1 MCCQLTV
8 VGVQFRCMLRLTHS
22 FATFC
27 DMKPDVSTKD
37 LFLECLESLKPE
49 KLLDGHLRY
58 HPRTQTLQVSHQ
70 GGDTSYS
77 LANGFYV
84 VGFGKAVLGLA
95 ACLLDMT
102 QGAELRGGVLSLPH
116 GTSDLALNTAWLQT
130 CRGRGL
136 RIFEGARDNLPD
148 QDSEAAARA
157 VVDTV
162 TGLGAAEV
170 VVALVSGGG
179 SALLPLPA
187 PGLALADKLGVVRL
201 LGRAGADIVQ
211 LNTVRTQL
219 SAVKGGKLAR
229 LAAPARTLG
238 LIVSDIVGDPV
249 QLIASG
255 PTVPGCEGG
264 EAGRAAAWDIITR
277 HGLGDQVAD
286 TVRRLLTRPGD
297 TEAEAEEEEADV
309 QNIMIGS
316 NEAPLRHLLALASAR
331 GPAALLTRRLT
342 GEAREV
348 GQLLA
353 SLVRCICLEA
363 GAGLQQRLHH
373 PSLDPAAA
381 DQLGAA
387 VRAYTEQGPGATLVL
402 LAGGETTVRVR
413 GGGRGGRNQELVL
426 SFAAAVAGDTAAE
439 LRAAGHAA
447 ELLSCGTDGIDGPTP
462 AAGAVWSS
470 ELGLDS
476 AAAAASLEN
485 NDSYTFWRQQAGC
498 LVVTGHTGTNV
509 ADIVICVIRKYRP
522 GGDGTETP

>member
-1 MCCQLTV
+1 
-8 VGVQFRCMLRLTHS
+8 
-22 FATFC
+22 
-27 DMKPDVSTKD
+27 MKPDVSTKD

-49 KLLDGHLRY
+49 KLLDGRLRY
-58 HPRTQTLQVSHQ
+58 DPGTQTLQVSHQ
-70 GGDTSYS
+70 GGVTSYS
-77 LANGFYV
+77 LAKGFYV

-136 RIFEGARDNLPD
+136 TIFEGARDNLPD

-201 LGRAGADIVQ
+201 LGRAGADIAQ

-255 PTVPGCEGG
+255 PTVPGGG
-264 EAGRAAAWDIITR
+264 GGGAGRAAAWDIITR

-286 TVRRLLTRPGD
+286 TVRRVLTQPGD
-297 TEAEAEEEEADV
+297 TEQEEEVEVKEKEVDV
-309 QNIMIGS
+309 LNIMIGS

-331 GPAALLTRRLT
+331 GPAVLLTRRLT

-387 VRAYTEQGPGATLVL
+387 VRAYTEQGPGAALVL

-439 LRAAGHAA
+439 LRAAGHGA

-476 AAAAASLEN
+476 AAAAASLET
-485 NDSYTFWRQQAGC
+485 NDSYTFWLGAGGSR

-509 ADIVICVIRKYRP
+509 ADVVICVIRKYRP
-522 GGDGTETP
+522 GDDGTETQ